1 MDEWDSLFPL
11 QDVDERVLGSQD
23 NKQSYFVDSSGNEY
37 EPYALAWRYLG
48 MYMDCDVDD
57 FFYRRL
63 NQNNNKNSDKC
74 DRIILWA
81 AVRHCVLSSET
92 NKHRKRHQII

>member
-1 MDEWDSLFPL
+1 MDELETLFHL
-11 QDVDERVLGSQD
+11 QENDERVLGSHD
-23 NKQSYFVDSSGNEY
+23 NKQSFFVDSSGNQY

-57 FFYRRL
+57 FFFRQL
-63 NQNNNKNSDKC
+63 NENKNKNNNNKC

-81 AVRHCVLSSET
+81 AVSQ
-92 NKHRKRHQII
+92 NFNF